1 MLFSEVKARRKLP
14 NPQPQIDAIK
24 MARHDVEVPVRSQ
37 REIDEIGRPRMVSF
51 KDASCGMRPVTH
63 SNAHCRIPCTFMSL
77 IRWGLF
83 VAIVLATRSVSQAGD
98 ANRLSYVDSNEVWF
112 PHKDFPKLITPQ
124 WIGEE
129 GVDCVVTLAIDD
141 MRDTAKYEAYLRPIL
156 QRLKQIDGRAPVSI
170 MTCNVKPDDPQ
181 LQEWLKEGLSLECHT
196 ADHPCPILS
205 GGDLGKSKATYD
217 KCVDLMSLIPN
228 NTPVAFRTPCCDS
241 LNTVSPRL
249 FSEIINRTTATG
261 NFLQL
266 DSSVF
271 TVYTADDPSIS
282 RELLIDGDG
291 REKFRKYIPRKLK
304 RGDLIHDGFV
314 NTIENYPYPYVIQ
327 GMCWEFPCM
336 VPSDWSANHLQQPN
350 NPETVRD
357 LKVALDIT
365 VQKQGVFNL
374 VFHPHGWIKSEQ
386 VIELIDHA
394 VARHGKRVKFLTFKE
409 AVERLNQNLLDG
421 RSLRSKSGS
430 DQLIRLIDLNG
441 DGFMDC
447 AAAGGPARVWNP
459 ATQKWQKS
467 LPFSLPERPASGTP
481 WVVPVWGFVNSGERV
496 LPGVDAVTKKSDGPG
511 KSGARM
517 RPISLFNFNQT
528 SITPIDF
535 VGGGAGLSAQGCH
548 WERPSK
554 SADERFLKV
563 MLRDIDGDG
572 ICDLFGTTIANG
584 RASTHV
590 WIDQTTGGHNW
601 RIANWSIPEGVNFVL
616 ENGND
621 AGLRFTDVNDDG
633 KLDLIFSNQARC
645 GVWLFESGKGWTTE
659 LLNLQRG
666 KQPSELELPPIAFDD
681 GSDNGFFVKD
691 RQLCWVNEKTDGLV
705 DFVMRVAFDKLLG
718 DRLSE
723 AKSPE
728 AARLS
733 MRTSP
738 GFRVDLVA
746 HEPLTMDPVALDWGP
761 DGKMWVAEMADYP
774 RGVDGQGK
782 PGGRIRFLEDLDGD
796 GFYDRSTLFLE
807 DVPFPNGVLAW
818 KRGVLVS
825 AAPDV
830 FYAEDLDGDGKA
842 DRKTVLFTGFA
853 EGNQQHRANGF
864 SRGLD
869 NWIYLA
875 NGDSGGTV
883 QVVAALDPAD
893 RWLKGDEKKSVDIR
907 GRDIRIRP
915 DTGEIEA
922 VAGQSQFGRNRDDWG
937 NWFGNNNSRP
947 IWHYFL
953 DDHYLRRNPNLVA
966 PQLQKDVSVVPGA
979 APVYPTS
986 RTLTRF
992 NDFHTANRFTS
1003 ACSSMV
1009 YRDNL
1014 FHDVPGGEAQ
1024 VFISEPVHNLVHRE
1038 VMTPQGLS
1046 FTSHRVPIEAES
1058 EVLSSTDNWFR
1069 PTQLKTGPD
1078 GALFVAD
1085 MYRLVIEHPQWIPI
1099 EWQRKL
1105 DLRAG
1110 HDKGRIWRLAP
1121 VNHPPR
1127 AIPRL
1132 DKCSVPELVQSLRH
1146 SNGWQR
1152 DLAQQL
1158 LIDRADPASIPLLGK
1173 AARELAPASAD
1184 GTGADEARVAA
1195 LARLHALCTL
1205 EGLSALQS
1213 LHEPAAAMIR
1223 ELLPAALGDSYPGVR
1238 RHAVRLSE
1246 AFPGTTDEFWQ
1257 ALNGRVDDPDAQVR
1271 LQLAYSLGEFSD
1283 PRAAAALGRLAV
1295 NGAGS
1300 AETDQ
1305 IDPVLLTAILSSL
1318 KTDNLELVLAEVM
1331 RHGSNRTEL
1340 LQQLL
1345 AQATAFNHEGSLVS
1359 LLNRT
1364 TEPNVGG
1371 GFERWQYVA
1380 IDQFLLA
1387 LDRRFTTLDKWL
1399 SGLSPAGKP
1408 VASRLQTVFAVAHRV
1423 AADEN
1428 ASIEDRIAATRLLG
1442 QSADAADDIEFLA
1455 GLMSPSVSPQLQA
1468 TALNALARARLPQV
1482 GDRLIANYR
1491 SLAPGLR
1498 TQTNDI
1504 LLSRDSWRESLIKA
1518 LESKLIT
1525 PAEVDA
1531 ATRQRLLDHKSK
1543 SVSERAA
1550 RVFATDINSDRA
1562 KLVAEYL
1569 PVVRSG
1575 GDVQWGSQLFKKV
1588 CSQCHKLGSVGHAVG
1603 PDLVSL
1609 TDKSPDALLAA
1620 ILDPNRA
1627 VENKFLAFTAVT
1639 KAGLAQTGIL
1649 AAETSGSVTLRAA
1662 EGKETTFLR
1671 SEIEELQSNSKS
1683 LMPDGLERDLKP
1695 TDIAALVAYIRMN
1708 VPLPAMKA
1716 FPGNEPRVVTSD
1728 ADGKFLLTPYDGEIY
1743 GSTIVIEDKHQNLGW
1758 WSSADDVVVWTIEV
1772 PRPGKYSFSW
1782 TFACDATASGNRL
1795 LIDAAG
1801 KTLTHRVD
1809 KTRDWDDYQ
1818 VQTIGALELPAGQVR
1833 VTLKPASRPL
1843 PALADVKR
1851 LVLTPEK

>member
-1 MLFSEVKARRKLP
+1 
-14 NPQPQIDAIK
+14 
-24 MARHDVEVPVRSQ
+24 
-37 REIDEIGRPRMVSF
+37 MVSF
-51 KDASCGMRPVTH
+51 RDACSGIRPVTH
-63 SNAHCRIPCTFMSL
+63 RNAHCRSPYEV
-77 IRWGLF
+77 RALF
-83 VAIVLATRSVSQAGD
+83 CWAMFAVIVLTTRSASQAGD

-112 PHKDFPKLITPQ
+112 PHKEFPKLTTPQ
-124 WIGEE
+124 WVGEE

-170 MTCNVKPDDPQ
+170 MTCQVKPDDPQ

-196 ADHPCPILS
+196 ADHPCPILN
-205 GGDLGKSKATYD
+205 GGEIGKPKATYD

-282 RELLIDGDG
+282 RELLIDSDG

-350 NPETVRD
+350 NPDTVRD

-374 VFHPHGWIKSEQ
+374 VFHPHGWIKAEQ

-394 VARHGKRVKFLTFKE
+394 VAKHGKRVKFLTFKE
-409 AVERLNQNLLDG
+409 ALERLNQNLLDG
-421 RSLRSKSGS
+421 HSLRSKTGG
-430 DQLIRLIDLNG
+430 DQLIRLIDLNS
-441 DGFMDC
+441 DGFLDC
-447 AAAGGPARVWNP
+447 ATAEGSTRIWHP
-459 ATQKWQKS
+459 ATHEWQKS
-467 LPFSLPERPASGTP
+467 LTLPTADRLASETSG
-481 WVVPVWGFVNSGERV
+481 VLPVWGLVKPDIAALTSG
-496 LPGVDAVTKKSDGPG
+496 AVEARMPEVPG
-511 KSGARM
+511 KRLELARS
-517 RPISLFNFNQT
+517 ISLFNFNQT

-535 VGGGAGLSAQGCH
+535 FGGGASLSAQGCH

-554 SADERFLKV
+554 SSNERFLKV

-572 ICDLFGTTIANG
+572 ISDLFGTTIVNG

-590 WIDQTTGGHNW
+590 WIDPATGGHNW

-616 ENGND
+616 ENGKD
-621 AGLRFTDVNDDG
+621 AGLRFADVNDDG
-633 KLDLIFSNQARC
+633 KLDLVFSNQARC

-666 KQPSELELPPIAFDD
+666 KAPSELELPPIALDD

-691 RQLCWVNEKTDGLV
+691 RQLCWINEKTDGLA
-705 DFVMRVAFDKLLG
+705 DFVMRIAFDKLLG

-738 GFRVDLVA
+738 GLRVDLVA

-774 RGVDGQGK
+774 RGIDGQGK
-782 PGGRIRFLEDLDGD
+782 PGGRIRFLEDMDGD
-796 GFYDRSTLFLE
+796 GFYDRSTLFLD
-807 DVPFPNGVLAW
+807 DVPYPNGVLAW

-883 QVVAALDPAD
+883 QVVAALDPVE
-893 RWLKGDEKKSVDIR
+893 RWIKRDVKTSVDIR

-947 IWHYFL
+947 IWHYLL
-953 DDHYLRRNPNLVA
+953 DDHYLRRNPHLVA

-1009 YRDNL
+1009 YRDDL
-1014 FHDVPGGEAQ
+1014 FHDLLSGESQ

-1038 VMTPQGLS
+1038 VMSPQGLS

-1078 GALFVAD
+1078 GALYVAD

-1121 VNHPPR
+1121 VNHLPR
-1127 AIPRL
+1127 ALSRL

-1173 AARELAPASAD
+1173 AAREQEPVSAV
-1184 GTGADEARVAA
+1184 GAGDNEAHVAA
-1195 LARLHALCTL
+1195 LGRLHALCTL

-1213 LHEPAAAMIR
+1213 LREPAEAMIR
-1223 ELLPAALGDSYPGVR
+1223 ELLPAALGDSHPGVR
-1238 RHAVRLSE
+1238 RHAVRISE
-1246 AFPGTTDEFWQ
+1246 AFPETTDDFWQ
-1257 ALNGRVDDPDAQVR
+1257 ALNGRVDDADAQVR
-1271 LQLAYSLGEFSD
+1271 LQLAYSLGEFGD
-1283 PRAAAALGRLAV
+1283 VRAASALGRLAI
-1295 NGAGS
+1295 NGPGS
-1300 AETDQ
+1300 AEADQ

-1318 KTDNLELVLAEVM
+1318 KADNLELVLAEVM
-1331 RHGSNRTEL
+1331 RLGSNRTEL

-1359 LLNRT
+1359 LLNRA
-1364 TEPNVGG
+1364 TEPNVAGG
-1371 GFERWQYVA
+1371 YERWQYVA
-1380 IDQFLLA
+1380 IDQFLVS

-1399 SGLSPAGKP
+1399 GGLSPEGRP
-1408 VASRLQTVFAVAHRV
+1408 VGSRLQTFFAMAHRV
-1423 AADEN
+1423 AADES
-1428 ASIEDRIAATRLLG
+1428 ASIEDRISATRLLG
-1442 QSADAADDIEFLA
+1442 QTADAADDVEFLA
-1455 GLMSPSVSPQLQA
+1455 GLLSPSVSPQLQSS
-1468 TALNALARARLPQV
+1468 ALGALARVKLPTV

-1491 SLAPGLR
+1491 SLPPGLR
-1498 TQTNDI
+1498 TQANDV
-1504 LLSRDSWRESLIKA
+1504 LLSRDSWRESLLKA
-1518 LESKLIT
+1518 LESKRIT
-1525 PAEVDA
+1525 PAEVDT

-1543 SVSERAA
+1543 SVSERAS

-1569 PVVRSG
+1569 PAVRSG

-1588 CSQCHKLGSVGHAVG
+1588 CSQCHKLGNVGHAVG

-1662 EGKETTFLR
+1662 EGKEVTFLR

-1683 LMPDGLERDLKP
+1683 LMPEGLERDLKP

-1708 VPLPAMKA
+1708 VPLPTMKA
-1716 FPGNEPRVVTSD
+1716 FPGNEPRVVTPD
-1728 ADGKFLLTPYDGEIY
+1728 GDGKLVLTPYDGEIY

-1772 PRPGKYSFSW
+1772 PRPGKYSLSW

-1795 LIDAAG
+1795 LVDAAG
-1801 KTLTHRVD
+1801 KTLTHRVE

-1833 VTLKPASRPL
+1833 VTLKPAARPL